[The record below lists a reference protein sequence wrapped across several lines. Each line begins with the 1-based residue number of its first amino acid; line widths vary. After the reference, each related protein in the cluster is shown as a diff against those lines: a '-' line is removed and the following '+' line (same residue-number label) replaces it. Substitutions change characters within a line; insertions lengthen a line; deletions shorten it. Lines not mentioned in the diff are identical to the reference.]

1 MMSTT
6 TINGRDIEVDAE
18 GFMTDPSQWDE
29 AMGAELAK
37 AIGIEMTDDHWRVI
51 RFLRE
56 DFATQG
62 ETPTIRRVSSA
73 GGIDTKQLFVLF
85 PKKPAK
91 KMAYV
96 AGLPKPHGCV

>member
-1 MMSTT
+1 MPTT
-6 TINGRDIEVDAE
+6 TIAGRDVAIDDE
-18 GFMTDPSQWDE
+18 GFMTQYDQWDE
-29 AMGAELAK
+29 GVGQALAA
-37 AIGIEMTDDHWRVI
+37 AIGIDLTDDHWRVI

-56 DFATQG
+56 DFKVQG
-62 ETPTIRRVSSA
+62 QTPTIRRVSTA

-96 AGLPKPHGCV
+96 AGLPKPLGCV